1 MTAPDQ
7 KLQIMDLVSCVV
19 MGKRPSC
26 LSSEGS
32 QLLKKVQLETFVK

>member
-1 MTAPDQ
+1 MTAPDH
-7 KLQIMDLVSCVV
+7 KLQIMVLASCVV

>member
-1 MTAPDQ
+1 MTAPDH
-7 KLQIMDLVSCVV
+7 KLQIMVLVSCVV
-19 MGKRPSC
+19 MGKRPGY